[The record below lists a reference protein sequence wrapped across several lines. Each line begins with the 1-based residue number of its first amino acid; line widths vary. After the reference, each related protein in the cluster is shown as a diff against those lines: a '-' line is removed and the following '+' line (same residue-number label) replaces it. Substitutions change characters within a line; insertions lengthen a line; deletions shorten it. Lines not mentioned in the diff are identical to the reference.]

1 MRNVGWASAL
11 VRMPRFY
18 FDLRQEG
25 DLTVDEEGAELPDVA
40 AARQEAVLAA
50 AHLVLELFKGASFA
64 YTIEIRDEHGKVVGR
79 STMSLDQS

>member
-1 MRNVGWASAL
+1 
-11 VRMPRFY
+11 MPRFY
-18 FDLRQEG
+18 FDLRKEG
-25 DLTVDEEGAELPDVA
+25 DLTVDKEGAELPDVA